1 MRFHSD
7 GGVGVDEEG
16 ALVVPP
22 EAGEV
27 APMEGEVV
35 DDWVESIDMMARE
48 GRDARPERWRRR
60 WVGACAGS
68 ARRGQELSG
77 RWRESGKT

>member
-1 MRFHSD
+1 MKM
-7 GGVGVDEEG
+7 
-16 ALVVPP
+16 APLVAPL

-35 DDWVESIDMMARE
+35 EDWVESVDMMARE
-48 GRDARPERWRRR
+48 GRDAQRERWRRR

-77 RWRESGKT
+77 RWRESRKT